1 MSLSFIKI
9 RKILEIVTV
18 SDFNILT
25 KSYNKTKIAFYN
37 KLKSEFGYKFCN
49 NPWIFKKFLLFS
61 LIL

>member
-49 NPWIFKKFLLFS
+49 NS
-61 LIL
+61 